1 MSTSLVPSS
10 LLNPMVCPPFSLHW
24 EEVLGLRRMV
34 VGICGWLE
42 FMAGTV
48 AGMKEEGKVKGEGGA

>member
-1 MSTSLVPSS
+1 
-10 LLNPMVCPPFSLHW
+10 MVCPPFSLHW

>member
-1 MSTSLVPSS
+1 M
-10 LLNPMVCPPFSLHW
+10 
-24 EEVLGLRRMV
+24 

-48 AGMKEEGKVKGEGGA
+48 AEMTKKEEEGKVKGEGGA